1 MATLAQILD
10 KTAPKVLYHGS
21 AFKQD
26 ELMPGFRHSGKLV
39 TWDKYESNAFLYA
52 TTEKEQAKLLGIMSG
67 IEKKYSLKHTR
78 FDVNQKTIDLT
89 FDGRHPHVDDIMASP
104 VYLYTIP
111 LNEQWKRVNNPVNG
125 IDTEYKTS
133 ATIKELLDVQTLD
146 VPSILADYSITFK

>member
-10 KTAPKVLYHGS
+10 KTAPRVLYHGS
-21 AFKQD
+21 AFKQE

-52 TTEKEQAKLLGIMSG
+52 TTEKEQAKLLGIMSAL
-67 IEKKYSLKHTR
+67 EKKYPLKHTK
-78 FDVNQKTIDLT
+78 FDVNQKTIALT
-89 FDGRHPHVDDIMASP
+89 FDGRPPHIDDIKTLS

-111 LNEQWKRVNNPVNG
+111 LTEQWNRVNNPVNG

-133 ATIKELLDVQTLD
+133 ATITELLDVQTLD
-146 VPSILADYSITFK
+146 VPGILTDYSITFK